1 MKVILLVIDTL
12 RADHLR
18 CQGYKYDTTPSID
31 GLAAES
37 VLFERAYP
45 SDVPTQPSYTS
56 MFTGLRGIH
65 TGIVSHSA
73 SETLPETTPF
83 LPELLA
89 QGGITT
95 ASVSTLYTM
104 RRWFAR
110 GFRYNIN
117 PAAGNRRKLQQVDAE
132 EVNAEAI
139 PWLERHKEEDFF
151 LFLHYWDPHGLYLP
165 PEEYRRLFY
174 EGDERDPENQ
184 SLDYLKGHPIWSF
197 TKKQF
202 DAIGPEITD
211 LDYIVAQYDG
221 EIRYADDHVREL
233 QEALE
238 GMGIWDETAFILTS
252 DHGEA
257 MGENH
262 FYFDHFGVYE
272 PTIHVPL
279 IMRRPDA
286 PAGHRVN
293 GLVQSTTSLAP
304 TILGMFGLDV
314 PDHMKGS
321 DLVRLADGE
330 EECPGEVYS
339 NQGLWT
345 AKRAILTGGWKLIKT
360 THKSF
365 WETPDVELFK
375 VDEDPLETR
384 NLAEEEPDVADR
396 LELRMSRWLRGELQ
410 GKADPL
416 ALVVSQ
422 GLPVYAWVEA
432 VAKQIGMYE
441 TYEEWRS
448 RVDRSETVEP
458 RRGKREP
465 SRGMSPPRW

>member
-1 MKVILLVIDTL
+1 LKVILLVIDTL
-12 RADHLR
+12 RADHLG
-18 CQGYKYDTTPSID
+18 CQGYKHDTSPTID
-31 GLAAES
+31 SFAKEG
-37 VLFERAYP
+37 VLFENAYP

-56 MFTGLRGIH
+56 IFTGLRGIH
-65 TGIVSHSA
+65 NGIVSHSV
-73 SETLPETTPF
+73 SESLPETIPF

-89 QGGITT
+89 QGGVTT

-139 PWLERHKEEDFF
+139 PWLERHKDEDFF

-165 PEEYRRLFY
+165 PKEYRRLFY
-174 EGDERDPENQ
+174 EGDEKDPENH

-202 DAIGPEITD
+202 DAIGPDITD

-221 EIRYADDHVREL
+221 EIRYADDNVREL
-233 QEALE
+233 LDALE
-238 GMGIWDETAFILTS
+238 GLGIAEETAFILTS

-279 IMRRPDA
+279 IMRHPEA
-286 PAGHRVN
+286 PAGHRVP

-314 PDHMKGS
+314 LDHMKGS
-321 DLVRLADGE
+321 DLVRLAKSE
-330 EECPGEVYS
+330 EECPAEVYS

-345 AKRAILTGGWKLIKT
+345 AKRAILTEGWKLIKT
-360 THKSF
+360 THRSF
-365 WETPDVELFK
+365 WETPDIELFK
-375 VDEDPLETR
+375 VDDDPLETR
-384 NLAEEEPDVADR
+384 NLVEEEPDLADR

-416 ALVVSQ
+416 DLIVSQ
-422 GLPVYAWVEA
+422 GLPVYVWVEA

-448 RVDRSETVEP
+448 RVDRSETLETRLAKSAP
-458 RRGKREP
+458 SREP
-465 SRGMSPPRW
+465 SPPRW